1 MATAEVAETSEA
13 ARTAEGAQTAEAANA
28 AEASKAAA
36 RTAEATE
43 ANTMPDA
50 VMDMQLPGR
59 RLSVRTGSGERS
71 RWRGHG
77 DQTKQK
83 KHSSDLHFDLRRRK
97 AALMSTRVVVVVG
110 GGDRGGRGGSV

>member
-1 MATAEVAETSEA
+1 MAEVAETSET

-59 RLSVRTGSGERS
+59 RLWVRTASRERS

-83 KHSSDLHFDLRRRK
+83 KHSRDLHFDLRRRK

-110 GGDRGGRGGSV
+110 GGDRVGRRGSV